1 MRNGSICWSKYLE
14 FNQTDWVKRC
24 WLVEE
29 NIAHLRRWEW
39 SNRSHFRVSVWKI
52 NWYGDYAVRPVKM
65 SAAAARAIG
74 YEMLQKKVGAGG
86 HTDNVLTCK
95 PRINITST
103 EPYGKI
109 RQYIERERKEESK
122 CSGSEAPLLLLFILD
137 SSSFGIILLFRGR
150 NHHWSNPF

>member
-1 MRNGSICWSKYLE
+1 
-14 FNQTDWVKRC
+14 
-24 WLVEE
+24 
-29 NIAHLRRWEW
+29 
-39 SNRSHFRVSVWKI
+39 
-52 NWYGDYAVRPVKM
+52 M

-122 CSGSEAPLLLLFILD
+122 CSGLEAPLLLLFILD